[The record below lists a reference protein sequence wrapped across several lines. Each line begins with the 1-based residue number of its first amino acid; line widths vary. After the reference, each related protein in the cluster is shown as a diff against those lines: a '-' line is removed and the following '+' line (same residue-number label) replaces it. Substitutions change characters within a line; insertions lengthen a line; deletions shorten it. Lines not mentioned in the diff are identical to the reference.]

1 MTYAGWREST
11 AEGRLDGSGL
21 RVALVVSRFNEE
33 VTRGLLEGAEGCL
46 ERQGCGAER
55 RVVVRVP
62 GAWEIPLAAQ
72 KLAGQ
77 GGIDAIVGLGAL
89 IRGETPHFD
98 YLATAV
104 AHGLGRVGLDS
115 GIPTIFGVLTTDTV
129 EQAEARAAAGPA
141 NKGREAALAA
151 LEMIHLFREI
161 ERRGKA

>member
-1 MTYAGWREST
+1 MIHR
-11 AEGRLDGSGL
+11 
-21 RVALVVSRFNEE
+21 
-33 VTRGLLEGAEGCL
+33 
-46 ERQGCGAER
+46 
-55 RVVVRVP
+55 VRVP
-62 GAWEIPLAAQ
+62 LLLAVFALTVLALPLTPVSASDLPPGGTFVDDDDLLEEGYLEAIAA
-72 KLAGQ
+72 
-77 GGIDAIVGLGAL
+77 LGVTKGCNPPANDKYCPDRAV

-161 ERRGKA
+161 DRRGKA